1 MRRTELK
8 RKTGLRA
15 NPDVTREFVA
25 RGRGKLKSD
34 PETQRAFIERARKAG
49 LSRDPIK
56 IEEFRRRRRIDDDS
70 SKRIVSAAQRDGEG
84 PLSPKEW
91 RVAVATAADLRCI
104 VTGTRADDPFDPLF
118 DAHHPLPK
126 RELRARGLRA
136 FVYDPRNGVFVSHD
150 VHMQH
155 EYAHKPSQRISRALL
170 PAAVWEFCR
179 QLDELAGHEWA
190 TAMVERTHPAAGLAA
205 ARTRRTA

>member
-1 MRRTELK
+1 MLK
-8 RKTGLRA
+8 RSEIRRDPAKA
-15 NPDVTREFVA
+15 REFEQ

-56 IEEFRRRRRIDDDS
+56 LEEFRRGARIGEDSSRRIVARA
-70 SKRIVSAAQRDGEG
+70 KRDGEG
-84 PLSPKEW
+84 PLSPMEW
-91 RVAVATAADLRCI
+91 RAAVAEAADLRCI

-136 FVYDPRNGVFVSHD
+136 FVYDSRNGVFVLHD

-155 EYAHKPSQRISRALL
+155 EYAHKPSQRLSRTLL
-170 PAAVWEFCR
+170 PDAVWEFCR

-190 TAMVERTHPAAGLAA
+190 TAMVERHHPAAGHAAA